1 MWRCAIADEAPEHPY
16 VRTLNGNQGRA
27 HWLFDADAG
36 SKKERAEI
44 EHLRQQF
51 TSNRDAQ
58 KHASDLLYRRS
69 CAGRRKTRTLPRVPG
84 AKLAADA
91 PVTDAD
97 VRDALKAA
105 TAYFNTLQ
113 VCLMCS

>member
-36 SKKERAEI
+36 SKRERAEF

-69 CAGRRKTRTLPRVPG
+69 CAGRRKTRTLPCVPG